1 MLRGARSPGRVG
13 ARGGRRWFDVRVI
26 ARTPARRAAPVL
38 AALVAA
44 LVLGGCAAGG
54 APDDDTS
61 APASDGGASD
71 AGGSDATGS
80 GTTEAGTTGA
90 GTSGSDAT
98 GSDAVTVGDVLA
110 GCDLVTADDLNT
122 VYGTAFGP
130 GTPTPSSLD
139 AGENC
144 EFVDGDATAIV
155 QVSEQADTYFPA
167 DVYSTAVEQ
176 YADGVEPVGADRG
189 LLLDGDVLLV
199 KGQRGVFITI
209 IDFGAAYSLEQD
221 QQLADRLLPRF

>member
-1 MLRGARSPGRVG
+1 MLRGAPSPGRVD

-54 APDDDTS
+54 APDDDAS

-80 GTTEAGTTGA
+80 GTTDA
-90 GTSGSDAT
+90 GTSGSGAT
-98 GSDAVTVGDVLA
+98 DSDAVTVGDVLA

-122 VYGTAFGP
+122 VYGTAFAP

-155 QVSEQADTYFPA
+155 QVSEQADVYFPA

-176 YADGVEPVGADRG
+176 YADGAEPVGADRG
-189 LLLDGDVLLV
+189 LLLNGNVLLV
-199 KGQRGVFITI
+199 KGQRGVFVTI